1 MNRFETVDMD
11 LDLDDTEFKIIREQ
25 SKKRRRGHKKAQHT
39 ISKREKA
46 ALKKWEMEII
56 KEYEKANE
64 KIKRKKSCK
73 KQPLIK
79 TLYAIKK
86 PKTSRRKRRSLKV
99 KTEEQPESESESESS
114 SQTNTVPA
122 ITTTAAVAPAAVA
135 PAAVEAVTAETQE
148 PAVTTPASE
157 PESEPVVE
165 SKPTEEPASE
175 NKTMLSSMA
184 ESFGFSPSQEEKGT
198 TESPE
203 PKTGG
208 KRKSSKAKKGGKSK
222 TSRK

>member
-11 LDLDDTEFKIIREQ
+11 MDDTEFKIIREQ
-25 SKKRRRGHKKAQHT
+25 SKKRRRGHKKAQYT

-86 PKTSRRKRRSLKV
+86 PKTSRRKRRSSKA
-99 KTEEQPESESESESS
+99 KTEEQPESESS
-114 SQTNTVPA
+114 SQTNAVPA
-122 ITTTAAVAPAAVA
+122 ITTTAAVVA

-148 PAVTTPASE
+148 EPTVTTPASE
-157 PESEPVVE
+157 PEPVIE
-165 SKPTEEPASE
+165 SKLAEEPAAE

-184 ESFGFSPSQEEKGT
+184 ESFGFSPSSEEKGT

-208 KRKSSKAKKGGKSK
+208 KGKRKSSKAKKGGKSK
-222 TSRK
+222 TK